1 MKFLKRKKITIS
13 VIISIITIISFAL
26 IFLEIMQIQEKKY
39 VEIINSKVEEII
51 DNVIAT
57 YPDIRE
63 EDILKIINSSNKHN
77 TQILKKYGYENEL
90 SNIKRLQNE
99 LNHSKIQNIALI
111 ILFGITTLAVYIT
124 YIIRQEKKIKDINDY
139 IKQINNKNY
148 TLKIRDNQEDEL
160 SKLRNELYKTTI
172 ILKENAENSEKEKE
186 KLSNAMADISHQLKT
201 PLTSIRIMLDN
212 INDNPDM
219 DSRTRDEFIL
229 EISKQVEW
237 ISSLVISL
245 LKIAKFDAGTIKME
259 NTEINI
265 KELIDDILNNLAII
279 IELKEIT
286 IITEIDKNATFVADY
301 KWQKEAIT
309 NIIKNAIEHSNNG
322 SKIYVKVEDTRVFLK
337 IIVKDEG
344 KGIDKSDLKHI
355 FERFY
360 RAKNSNENSIGI
372 GLPLAKTIIE
382 QNNGYIKVDSEI
394 GKGTSFIVKYI
405 R

>member
-1 MKFLKRKKITIS
+1 MKFFKRKKFTIS

-219 DSRTRDEFIL
+219 DSKTRDEFIL

>member
-1 MKFLKRKKITIS
+1 MKFFKRKKITIS

-219 DSRTRDEFIL
+219 DSKTRDEFIL